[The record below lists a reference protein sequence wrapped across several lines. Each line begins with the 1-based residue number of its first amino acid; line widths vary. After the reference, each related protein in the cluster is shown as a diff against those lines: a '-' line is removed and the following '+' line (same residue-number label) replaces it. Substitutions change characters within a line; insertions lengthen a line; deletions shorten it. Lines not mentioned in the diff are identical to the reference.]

1 MAINDT
7 LGTPEQMLAWAR
19 GVMTSRPPDQ
29 IITDGDLPYMER
41 WWIIPR
47 NPAGGVYLHRILRS
61 DKDVPHDHPWR
72 NTSYVLE
79 GVYKEQDLN
88 GEYTIRVPGDI
99 VHRAADRAHRL
110 ILPEGGIP
118 VISLFLIGPWERD
131 WGFHCPK
138 GWVPWWEFV
147 DPNDKGRVGRGCGEM
162 A

>member
-7 LGTPEQMLAWAR
+7 LGTPEQMLEWAR

-79 GVYKEQDLN
+79 GTYMEQDLN
-88 GEYTIRVPGDI
+88 GEQTPRVPGDI
-99 VHRAADRAHRL
+99 VHRSASRAHRL